1 MDKPDRAHEH
11 PAGAAHPGAS
21 AKSRSMDAKSRSAPA
36 KARSS
41 ARAARS
47 RRPLGSGD
55 GLDTV
60 AWLDERQRRE
70 MIATAA
76 FLRAQRRGF
85 DRGTE
90 LEDWVAAEAEIDR
103 WLQAVERSDAEPP
116 LFEE

>member
-1 MDKPDRAHEH
+1 
-11 PAGAAHPGAS
+11 
-21 AKSRSMDAKSRSAPA
+21 
-36 KARSS
+36 
-41 ARAARS
+41 
-47 RRPLGSGD
+47 
-55 GLDTV
+55 
-60 AWLDERQRRE
+60 

-103 WLQAVERSDAEPP
+103 WLQAVERTDTEPP

>member
-1 MDKPDRAHEH
+1 MGGLKRVAAEKVRLRGRKMDKPDQAHDH
-11 PAGAAHPGAS
+11 PAG
-21 AKSRSMDAKSRSAPA
+21 
-36 KARSS
+36 
-41 ARAARS
+41 
-47 RRPLGSGD
+47 SGN
-55 GLDTV
+55 GLDTA

-103 WLQAVERSDAEPP
+103 WLQAVDRSDVEPP

>member
-1 MDKPDRAHEH
+1 
-11 PAGAAHPGAS
+11 
-21 AKSRSMDAKSRSAPA
+21 
-36 KARSS
+36 
-41 ARAARS
+41 
-47 RRPLGSGD
+47 
-55 GLDTV
+55 
-60 AWLDERQRRE
+60 

-103 WLQAVERSDAEPP
+103 WLQAVDRSDVEPP